1 VCSVAQACTNI
12 WTHTYISTYEYTYVH
27 VYIHIYVYT
36 FMYIHIYVHIYVY
49 ICICIYIYISVHVYT
64 YIRIYI
70 LIYIHMFTYVHM
82 YIYIHIYRVVCS
94 VARAGRVWWKQNVCV
109 SKRHLS
115 LRSYFGRA
123 IRGSQMHRP
132 AKGAFLKISK
142 HSSRDKLIFCVV
154 FLRCFLCLFFSFAAF
169 PLDFVSACVFFWV
182 LCLVWF
188 LATLFFP
195 ERGVGFKLH
204 DS

>member
-1 VCSVAQACTNI
+1 
-12 WTHTYISTYEYTYVH
+12 
-27 VYIHIYVYT
+27 
-36 FMYIHIYVHIYVY
+36 MYIYVY

-82 YIYIHIYRVVCS
+82 FIYIHIYRVVCS

-132 AKGAFLKISK
+132 AKGAFFFNFKTLFP
-142 HSSRDKLIFCVV
+142 RQFD
-154 FLRCFLCLFFSFAAF
+154 FLCGLFEVFFVSVFFLCCISSWLYVCLSFFLSALFGLISCDSFFSWARRR
-169 PLDFVSACVFFWV
+169 L
-182 LCLVWF
+182 
-188 LATLFFP
+188 
-195 ERGVGFKLH
+195 
-204 DS
+204 